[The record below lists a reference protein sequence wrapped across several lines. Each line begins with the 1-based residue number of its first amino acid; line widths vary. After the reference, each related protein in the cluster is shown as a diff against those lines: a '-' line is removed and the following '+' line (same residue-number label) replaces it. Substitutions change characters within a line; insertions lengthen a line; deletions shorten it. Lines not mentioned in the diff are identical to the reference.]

1 MTTGNQRFS
10 VDVQPEVFF
19 SDSTIS
25 DAVRSAVRNEKAR
38 RLGPRLYTRNMH
50 EAPEAVTR
58 RNWAPIAAGY
68 FPGSVMTGR
77 TAMEFAPAADGSVF
91 LIAPTTREVRTP
103 GLRLR
108 PRHGPGPAEG
118 DTSWMGH
125 PIFMS
130 SRPRAFLENLVPSRA
145 RGGATS
151 RTLRPEE
158 LETALDEYGR
168 LDPAS
173 FNRLRDEAR
182 ALAPALGMEAQSV
195 ALDRLIGT
203 LLGTRD
209 SPLSSWS
216 ARARAKGM
224 PFDPARIER
233 FEALAGCLLG
243 TALPALKTNR
253 SHDLSV
259 FAFFEAY
266 FSNYIEGTEFTVAEA
281 ERIVFR
287 GEIPQQ
293 RPADA
298 HDILG
303 TYRLLADDTE
313 RRRVPASADEL
324 VGILRR
330 QHQAMLSAR
339 LDIGPG
345 QWKQRPNQVGGRLF
359 VAPELVEGTLR
370 ESHRIYGSL
379 PAGFARAAFAMFL
392 VSEVHPFA
400 DGNGRMARILM
411 NSELTAADEQRII
424 VRTSDRGDYLA
435 ALRGLTNTGNVVA
448 YTAVLADLQRSSV
461 AGDYS
466 SLAAAEEDL
475 KGRGAFHDVYDAGVD
490 LGRVAPYGPSSAA
503 GTTAMP
509 SGRR

>member
-10 VDVQPEVFF
+10 VDAQPEVFF

-50 EAPEAVTR
+50 EAPEAVAR
-58 RNWAPIAAGY
+58 RNWALIAAGY

-91 LIAPTTREVRTP
+91 LIAPTTREVRLP

-108 PRHGPGPAEG
+108 PRHGPPPAEG

-130 SRPRAFLENLVPSRA
+130 SRPRAFLENLEPSRA
-145 RGGATS
+145 RGGAAS
-151 RTLRPEE
+151 RTLRRDE
-158 LETALDEYGR
+158 LEAALEEYGR

-173 FNRLRDEAR
+173 FHRLRDEAR
-182 ALAPALGMEAQSV
+182 ALAPTLGMDAQSV
-195 ALDRLIGT
+195 ALDELIGT

-209 SPLSSWS
+209 APLSSSS
-216 ARARAKGM
+216 ARARAKGI

-233 FEALAGCLLG
+233 FEALGGHLLG
-243 TALPALKTNR
+243 TALPALGANS

-287 GEIPQQ
+287 GEVPQQ

-303 TYRLLADDTE
+303 TYRLLIDGTE

-324 VGILRR
+324 VELLRR
-330 QHQAMLSAR
+330 QHHAMLGER
-339 LDIGPG
+339 PDIGPG

-370 ESHRIYGSL
+370 ESYRIYGSL

-424 VRTSDRGDYLA
+424 VRTRDRGDYLA
-435 ALRGLTNTGNVVA
+435 ALRGMTNTGNALA
-448 YTAVLADLQRSSV
+448 YTAVLADLQRSSA
-461 AGDYS
+461 AGDNS
-466 SLAAAEEDL
+466 SLAAAERDL
-475 KGRGAFHDVYDAGVD
+475 NNRQAFDDPDAGGVD
-490 LGRVAPYGPSSAA
+490 LGRIA
-503 GTTAMP
+503 
-509 SGRR
+509 R